1 MRDYETV
8 FILDP
13 GLDEN
18 QIKDEVGKVQDLI
31 SDLKGEV
38 VGVEPGGKRRLT
50 YEIKGNREGY
60 YTLITFRS
68 EPSSIPEIERGYKL
82 NEKVLRHI
90 IVRVDQK
97 KIAGEEAQDQVEQ
110 KPEG

>member
-13 GLDEN
+13 GLEEAD
-18 QIKDEVGKVQDLI
+18 IKDEIGKVESLI
-31 SDLKGEV
+31 ASLNGEV
-38 VGVEPGGKRRLT
+38 TGVEPGGKRRLT
-50 YEIKGNREGY
+50 YEIKGNKEGY

-68 EPSSIPEIERGYKL
+68 DPAKIAELERAYKL

-90 IVRVDQK
+90 IVHSVHK
-97 KIAGEEAQDQVEQ
+97 GTKASEEEQ
-110 KPEG
+110 QAEA

>member
-13 GLDEN
+13 NLEEGD
-18 QIKDEVGKVQDLI
+18 IKDEIGKVENLI
-31 SDLKGEV
+31 ASLNGEITS
-38 VGVEPGGKRRLT
+38 VEPGGKRRLT
-50 YEIKGNREGY
+50 YEIKGNKEGY

-68 EPSSIPEIERGYKL
+68 EPASISEIERAYKL

-90 IVRVDQK
+90 IVHSVQKGIEASEEDQQ
-97 KIAGEEAQDQVEQ
+97 AEA
-110 KPEG
+110 